1 MFRSAPLRRFAAFA
15 PAISGHV
22 SDTNPATLPSFTEL
36 LFYVMAEISRTLEY
50 CSFEIARR
58 RLGYLQA
65 MCTRLMLSVKKAAD
79 PGDESWWLG
88 QPTMR
93 IMRFVGDRGGVSKK
107 HETHMDT
114 SVDRHGETQSHA

>member
-1 MFRSAPLRRFAAFA
+1 M
-15 PAISGHV
+15 
-22 SDTNPATLPSFTEL
+22 
-36 LFYVMAEISRTLEY
+36 MAEISRTLEY

-58 RLGYLQA
+58 RLGYLPA
-65 MCTRLMLSVKKAAD
+65 MCTRLMLSVEKAVD
-79 PGDESWWLG
+79 PGDESWWLE

-93 IMRFVGDRGGVSKK
+93 IMRFVGDSGVSMK